1 MHNLII
7 GLLVKYHR
15 YMLYKNMSQ
24 ELIVVIFSI
33 LLLTGI
39 SAVPSIHVT
48 IYGQQQQQQ
57 QQEAQQQS
65 PLKIEQNQ
73 TIDTSKMINQIGE
86 RVEAA
91 NPDSNSTL
99 VQQVIIELAE
109 HTTKTSSKEQVNKEI
124 SQIASHVEKDPNG
137 IVSQLLSHFA
147 QELSLQEGES
157 GYDDALVGE
166 DQSPSVVTT
175 LPDGEVDTENEDDA
189 GAG

>member
-7 GLLVKYHR
+7 GLLVRYHR
-15 YMLYKNMSQ
+15 YMLYKNLSQ

-48 IYGQQQQQQ
+48 IYGQQQ
-57 QQEAQQQS
+57 EAQQQS
-65 PLKIEQNQ
+65 HLKIEQNQ

-91 NPDSNSTL
+91 NPGSNSTL

-109 HTTKTSSKEQVNKEI
+109 HTTKTSSKAEVNKEI
-124 SQIASHVEKDPNG
+124 SQIASHVDKDPNG

-175 LPDGEVDTENEDDA
+175 LSDGEVDTEHEDDA
-189 GAG
+189 GAR

>member
-7 GLLVKYHR
+7 GLLVRYLR

-57 QQEAQQQS
+57 QEAQQQS

-86 RVEAA
+86 QVEAA
-91 NPDSNSTL
+91 NPDSNSTH

-124 SQIASHVEKDPNG
+124 SQIASQVEKDPNG

-175 LPDGEVDTENEDDA
+175 LPDGEVDTDNEDDA

>member
-7 GLLVKYHR
+7 GLLVRYLR

-57 QQEAQQQS
+57 QEAQQQS

-86 RVEAA
+86 QVEAA
-91 NPDSNSTL
+91 NPDSNSTH

-124 SQIASHVEKDPNG
+124 SQIASQVEKDPNG

-157 GYDDALVGE
+157 GYDDALVGD